1 LSLPQPLPWS
11 DASVPAWGERPR
23 LPPIPR
29 AELLRSLAFFLLT
42 AASVFATGGLQA
54 VTDRAG
60 NLIVGLDVASGLKLV
75 TALLAILL
83 SHEMGHY
90 LACRYYRV
98 DASLPYFIPFPLGLA
113 GTLGA
118 FIRIRTPF
126 PNRRAL
132 FDIGIAGPLA
142 GFVVCLPVMVLGALE
157 GRFVPLVNG
166 GEGPNYLGEPLLF
179 SWVVAWLRGPTPEG
193 MTLAIGPL
201 GMAAWFGLF
210 VTALN
215 LMPVGQLDG
224 GHVTYALWP
233 RRALA
238 ISRAGIVACLG
249 LLYFRPT
256 WLLWAVLLILL
267 GRSGHPQ
274 TLQDGEGVGRGRLL
288 VGLVGFAV
296 LALSFT
302 PSPIMISWGDFLE
315 AFGL

>member
-1 LSLPQPLPWS
+1 LSLPQPFPWP
-11 DASVPAWGERPR
+11 DGSVPAWRERPR

-29 AELLRSLAFFLLT
+29 AELLRSLLFFVLT
-42 AASVFATGGLQA
+42 AASVFATGGVQLLE
-54 VTDRAG
+54 DPAG
-60 NLIVGLDVASGLKLV
+60 QLAIGLNVATGLKLV

-90 LACRYYRV
+90 IACRYYGV

-118 FIRIRTPF
+118 FIRIRAPI
-126 PNRRAL
+126 PDRRAL

-157 GRFVPLVNG
+157 GTWTPLVNG
-166 GEGPNYLGEPLLF
+166 GEGPGYLGEPLLF
-179 SWVVAWLRGPTPEG
+179 GWVVELLRGPTPDG

-210 VTALN
+210 VTSLN

-233 RRALA
+233 RWARA
-238 ISRAGIVACLG
+238 ISRIGILVCLA
-249 LLYFRPT
+249 LLYFRPS
-256 WLLWAVLLILL
+256 WLLWAILLLIL
-267 GRSGHPQ
+267 GRNGHPP
-274 TLQDGEGVGRGRLL
+274 TLYDHEPVGRTRLWI
-288 VGLVGFAV
+288 GLLGFAI
-296 LALSFT
+296 LAVSFT
-302 PSPIMISWGDFLE
+302 PSPIMISWSEFLE